1 MIPSVESMRTTTAV
15 NEVEARRNADIYL
28 TNQVGLAYGTG
39 HGYLRDSRW
48 CFMVTCR
55 NHTQNHTAVVGVISV
70 DAATGQ
76 VNQLTGEQIRNLQE
90 AGAVQT
96 AQARGELARD
106 EQGYVL
112 RYHARIKASVWISDR
127 IDLKVGANGG
137 AFLPLDP
144 PVWRFSIDLTLA
156 DEHLEPLGVIDV
168 DATTGQVIPLT
179 TEQLQL
185 IRECVRAAKQR
196 PALVPTV

>member
-1 MIPSVESMRTTTAV
+1 MIAAVELPLTTAAV
-15 NEVEARRNADIYL
+15 DEVEARRAADSYL
-28 TNQVGLAYGTG
+28 IHKLGLTYGTG
-39 HGYLRDSRW
+39 HGYLRDGCW

-55 NHTQNHTAVVGVISV
+55 DHEQDHSLVVGVISV
-70 DAATGQ
+70 DATTGQ
-76 VNQLTGEQIRNLQE
+76 VNQLTGEQMRNLQE
-90 AGAVQT
+90 AGAVQA

-127 IDLKVGANGG
+127 IDLKVGASGG

-144 PVWRFSIDLTLA
+144 PVWRFSIDLNLA

-168 DATTGQVIPLT
+168 DAATGQVVPLT
-179 TEQLQL
+179 AKQLQL

-196 PALVPTV
+196 PALAPTV